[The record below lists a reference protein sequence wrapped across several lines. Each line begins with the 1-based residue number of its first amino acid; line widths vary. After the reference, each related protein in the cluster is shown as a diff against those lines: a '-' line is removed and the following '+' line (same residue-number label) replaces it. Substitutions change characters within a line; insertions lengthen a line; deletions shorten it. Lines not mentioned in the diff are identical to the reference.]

1 MSDKTFK
8 MTRMAGMARI
18 AQKLYVP
25 MPEASTGE
33 RGMSKPEAEVN
44 QLIKDSEKEFYK
56 FRREPQK
63 PEAVEDFHV
72 QRVRS
77 KMYGVKN
84 KVKLKKKSDARA
96 IDVDDEIRIAE
107 KLEEATLTKERF
119 LLQLQSE
126 GSIKTGLQSS
136 RMTQSAR
143 TSFQV
148 SNRGQKSSY
157 DLRQTPRPG
166 SFLSRYGQAND
177 YDGVTEGSD
186 MHFQKAELLKDP
198 NAIPESGLN
207 SHQHSQFAQDYINL
221 AEHKEK
227 SSRQSKA
234 PRTETIK
241 VNDNK
246 GIFFDK
252 IRHYSRI
259 YNPKQKSKL
268 IFEKIG
274 KKSIET
280 DEKKPMKVVQV
291 TVRDFERDI
300 NQRLSTFSTFAM
312 SATGWG
318 ESRPLTKGID
328 AIKKR
333 AGISNLK
340 PMTIAD
346 LWSKN
351 FHAEIM
357 NKAEHKKFRLR
368 IQRYLHILHRQGQ
381 GNASISRLILDQHRE
396 KEKHE

>member
-1 MSDKTFK
+1 MTDKSLK
-8 MTRMAGMARI
+8 MTRMGDVLRI
-18 AQKLYVP
+18 AKKLYVP
-25 MPEASTGE
+25 MPEASAGSQLP
-33 RGMSKPEAEVN
+33 SKSEAEVA
-44 QLIKDSEKEFYK
+44 QILKDTEREFRK
-56 FRREPQK
+56 FTRDPHK

-84 KVKLKKKSDARA
+84 KVKLKHKLALLS
-96 IDVDDEIRIAE
+96 IDPEEEVRITE
-107 KLEEATLTKERF
+107 RLEEAKLIKERF
-119 LLQLQSE
+119 KLQLQTD
-126 GSIKTGLQSS
+126 GSIKSGLQST

-143 TSFQV
+143 QSFKTSSQ
-148 SNRGQKSSY
+148 GHKSSY

-166 SFLSRYGQAND
+166 SFLSKYGAAAD
-177 YDGVTEGSD
+177 HDRLDEGSYAYA
-186 MHFQKAELLKDP
+186 HG
-198 NAIPESGLN
+198 PESLRIGDSRLE
-207 SHQHSQFAQDYINL
+207 SSLPTHQHSQIAQEYFKFSANKDKISL
-221 AEHKEK
+221 
-227 SSRQSKA
+227 QSKL
-234 PRTETIK
+234 PRTEIIK
-241 VNDNK
+241 INDNK

-259 YNPKQKSKL
+259 YNPKQKSQL
-268 IFEKIG
+268 IFEKIN
-274 KKSIET
+274 KKPQEVE
-280 DEKKPMKVVQV
+280 EKKQPRIVQV
-291 TVRDFERDI
+291 TVKDFERDI

-328 AIKKR
+328 AIKKK

-381 GNASISRLILDQHRE
+381 GNASISRLILDQHRDTE
-396 KEKHE
+396 KPK